1 MATMLPPS
9 NDVLS
14 RDPFPA
20 STKAYK
26 IGSDPSIRVPFRA
39 IALTDGSVHTVGDT
53 SGPFTDPDVGIDVR
67 AGIAPIRE
75 PWIARRGDTETL
87 ARPSSVYRVGREAMR
102 ELDEIRFP
110 NPRPIR
116 RAKAGGNVSQMHY
129 ARRGEITPEM
139 EFVAIREGLEPSF

>member
-1 MATMLPPS
+1 MATMVPPT

-20 STKAYK
+20 SSKVYAE
-26 IGSDPSIRVPFRA
+26 GSDPSIRVPFRA
-39 IALTDGSVHTVGDT
+39 IAVSDGTVHTVTDT

-67 AGIAPIRE
+67 AGIALIRE

-87 ARPSSVYRVGREAMR
+87 GKASSIYRLGREAMP

-110 NPRPIR
+110 SAAPDPPRTASAATSR
-116 RAKAGGNVSQMHY
+116 RCTTRGAVRSPRKWSSSRS
-129 ARRGEITPEM
+129 AR
-139 EFVAIREGLEPSF
+139 A